1 MEERMERVYL
11 LWHSHPTGA
20 NENNEKLIGV
30 YASEE
35 AATATRNRLLV
46 LPGFSS
52 FPEGFEIVAYE
63 IGSDHWTEEYVTE

>member
-1 MEERMERVYL
+1 MERVYL

-30 YASEE
+30 YSTEE
-35 AATATRNRLLV
+35 DALANHCRLQE

-63 IGSDHWTEEYVTE
+63 IGKDHWTEGYFTE